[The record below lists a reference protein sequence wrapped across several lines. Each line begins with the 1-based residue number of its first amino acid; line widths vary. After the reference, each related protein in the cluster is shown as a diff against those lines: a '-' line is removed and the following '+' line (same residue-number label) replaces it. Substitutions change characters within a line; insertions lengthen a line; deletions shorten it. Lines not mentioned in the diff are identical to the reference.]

1 MNAWLLMVLGLAAL
15 ITGAELLVR
24 GGSRLAARLGIPPIV
39 VGVTVV
45 SLGTSTPEL
54 AIGVQSALQDDGTL
68 ALGNIAGTN
77 TVNLLLILGLSALIR
92 PLAMKT
98 ETLRFDLPVMSAAAL
113 LLLVMA
119 WDGVLSRTEG
129 VIMIIGA
136 ALYAGWIVV
145 WTRRESQAVKDEY
158 EHELGVPTAQR
169 TRRAV
174 AVNVTLLVAGIVV
187 IVVGADLLVD
197 GAVQIA
203 QTFGVSDAVIGL
215 TIVAV
220 GTSAPELVTTMVS
233 TVKDDRDI
241 AIGNILG
248 SSVYNILLILGV
260 TAVVA
265 PRGAIVEPDLA
276 RIDIPVMVAATV
288 VCIPVFITGR
298 RVSRLEGGAFVASY
312 LAYLMSLVLT
322 RV

>member
-1 MNAWLLMVLGLAAL
+1 MNAWVLMVLGLAAL

-98 ETLRFDLPVMSAAAL
+98 ETLRFDLPVMSAAAV

-129 VIMIIGA
+129 VIMILGA

-187 IVVGADLLVD
+187 IVLGADLLVD

-276 RIDIPVMVAATV
+276 RIDIPVMVAATM

-298 RVSRLEGGAFVASY
+298 RVSRLEGGAFVTAY
-312 LAYLMSLVLT
+312 LAYLTSLVLT

>member
-1 MNAWLLMVLGLAAL
+1 VTAWVLMVLGLVAL

-129 VIMIIGA
+129 VIMILGA

-276 RIDIPVMVAATV
+276 RIDIPVIVAATM

>member
-1 MNAWLLMVLGLAAL
+1 MPSAY
-15 ITGAELLVR
+15 
-24 GGSRLAARLGIPPIV
+24 
-39 VGVTVV
+39 
-45 SLGTSTPEL
+45 
-54 AIGVQSALQDDGTL
+54 QSALQDDGTL

-129 VIMIIGA
+129 VIMILGA

-158 EHELGVPTAQR
+158 DHELGVPPAQR

-174 AVNVTLLVAGIVV
+174 AVNATLLVAGIVV

-233 TVKDDRDI
+233 TVKDD

-265 PRGAIVEPDLA
+265 PVGAIVEPDLA

-288 VCIPVFITGR
+288 LCIPVFITGR
-298 RVSRLEGGAFVASY
+298 RVNRLEGGAFVTAY
-312 LAYLMSLVLT
+312 LAYLTSLVLT

>member
-1 MNAWLLMVLGLAAL
+1 MTAWVLMVLGLVAL

-129 VIMIIGA
+129 VIMILGA

-158 EHELGVPTAQR
+158 EHELGVPTAAPLLNRTRTSEARPPTPSLRAAGRSGPDRRGVRRHHPRAQR
-169 TRRAV
+169 TRQPSPEG
-174 AVNVTLLVAGIVV
+174 LAGIR
-187 IVVGADLLVD
+187 
-197 GAVQIA
+197 
-203 QTFGVSDAVIGL
+203 
-215 TIVAV
+215 
-220 GTSAPELVTTMVS
+220 ELHEIPS
-233 TVKDDRDI
+233 T
-241 AIGNILG
+241 
-248 SSVYNILLILGV
+248 
-260 TAVVA
+260 
-265 PRGAIVEPDLA
+265 PR
-276 RIDIPVMVAATV
+276 
-288 VCIPVFITGR
+288 
-298 RVSRLEGGAFVASY
+298 
-312 LAYLMSLVLT
+312 
-322 RV
+322 